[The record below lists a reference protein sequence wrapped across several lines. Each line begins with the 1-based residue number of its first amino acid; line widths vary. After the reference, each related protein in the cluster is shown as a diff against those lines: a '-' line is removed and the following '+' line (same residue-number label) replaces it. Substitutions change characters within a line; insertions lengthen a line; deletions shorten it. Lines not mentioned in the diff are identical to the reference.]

1 MDLWE
6 RWDVDRVWQAV
17 EAVGQ
22 VAKARGVT
30 HAQVAL
36 NWLLCQPGM
45 TAPIIGATS
54 LQQLEE
60 NLGAVGW
67 ALTAEEL
74 ARLDEASAFDLGYP
88 AEFIRRVNEER

>member
-1 MDLWE
+1 M
-6 RWDVDRVWQAV
+6 
-17 EAVGQ
+17 
-22 VAKARGVT
+22 T

-54 LQQLEE
+54 LAQLEE

-74 ARLDEASAFDLGYP
+74 ARLEEASAFDVGYP
-88 AEFIRRVNEER
+88 YEFIHRIVSEEQT